1 MKFTHLS
8 LKFLKVN
15 ALFVPKTLKIGLFM
29 FGLNFDVEDEN
40 MKKLGLALLLSLS
53 LFTAVVPVAQANII
67 TDAVKVG
74 GIGYVVK
81 TFGSQI
87 NTFINKITLQKGA
100 GNEFATKVVPIISI
114 GTGKQIG
121 AVQVTGSQ
129 ALVNKTE
136 AVLQVEGSLL
146 GSVRVRALIPSDS
159 VDPLKF
165 NRVQGVGVSA
175 LVDISI

>member
-1 MKFTHLS
+1 MNERVS
-8 LKFLKVN
+8 
-15 ALFVPKTLKIGLFM
+15 APRGA
-29 FGLNFDVEDEN
+29 E
-40 MKKLGLALLLSLS
+40 ALL
-53 LFTAVVPVAQANII
+53 FCTFCEQTA
-67 TDAVKVG
+67 K
-74 GIGYVVK
+74 
-81 TFGSQI
+81 F
-87 NTFINKITLQKGA
+87 LQKGA

-159 VDPLKF
+159 VNPLKF